1 MNLSF
6 LKFNRNAMP
15 ENSSL
20 RPLIFNVNLYW
31 FLILLASLFIFIFG
45 AALGF
50 KLFST
55 LYLES
60 YKKDTS
66 NLSAS
71 DLLDIKRLEINIENR
86 NKFILSPRKIPT
98 DPSL

>member
-1 MNLSF
+1 MNFSF
-6 LKFNRNAMP
+6 LKFNRNTMP
-15 ENSSL
+15 QNSSL

-31 FLILLASLFIFIFG
+31 FLILIISLLVFIFG

-60 YKKDTS
+60 YKKDNS
-66 NLSAS
+66 NLSAN
-71 DLLDIKRLEINIENR
+71 DVLDIKRLEKNIENR
-86 NKFILSPRKIPT
+86 NKFLTSPREILP
-98 DPSL
+98 DPSI

>member
-1 MNLSF
+1 MKFSF
-6 LKFNRNAMP
+6 LKFNRNMMP

-31 FLILLASLFIFIFG
+31 FLILLTSLFIFIF
-45 AALGF
+45 AATLGF

-66 NLSAS
+66 NLTAN
-71 DLLDIKRLEINIENR
+71 DVLDIKRLEKNIENR
-86 NKFILSPRKIPT
+86 NKFILSPREILT
-98 DPSL
+98 DPSM